1 MFLSFLVVRLVEV
14 ILSIEVVGEVDAD
27 VLLASYVVGTV
38 AGIEVKAKVVL
49 TLHKVAS
56 IHVLLHPVF
65 VFALCD
71 GGSKEH
77 LFVGEVDAVIR
88 HEKHNG

>member
-14 ILSIEVVGEVDAD
+14 ILSIKVVSEVDAD
-27 VLLASYVVGTV
+27 VFFASYVVGAV
-38 AGIEVKAKVVL
+38 ACIEVKAKVVV

-71 GGSKEH
+71 GGGKEH
-77 LFVGEVDAVIR
+77 LFVGEVDAVL
-88 HEKHNG
+88 

>member
-1 MFLSFLVVRLVEV
+1 MFLSCLVVHLIEV
-14 ILSIEVVGEVDAD
+14 LLSIKVVGEVDAD
-27 VLLASYVVGTV
+27 VLLASYVVGAV
-38 AGIEVKAKVVL
+38 ACVEVKTKIVF

-71 GGSKEH
+71 GGGKEH
-77 LFVGEVDAVIR
+77 FFVGEVDAVL
-88 HEKHNG
+88 

>member
-1 MFLSFLVVRLVEV
+1 MVVPLVEV
-14 ILSIEVVGEVDAD
+14 ILSIKVVGEVDAD

-38 AGIEVKAKVVL
+38 ACIEVKAKVIV

-71 GGSKEH
+71 GGGKEH
-77 LFVGEVDAVIR
+77 FFVGEVDAVI
-88 HEKHNG
+88 

>member
-1 MFLSFLVVRLVEV
+1 M
-14 ILSIEVVGEVDAD
+14 SIKVVGEVDAD
-27 VLLASYVVGTV
+27 VFFSSYVVGTV
-38 AGIEVKAKVVL
+38 SCIEVKAKIVV

-71 GGSKEH
+71 GGGKEH
-77 LFVGEVDAVIR
+77 LFVGEVDAVI
-88 HEKHNG
+88 

>member
-1 MFLSFLVVRLVEV
+1 MRLVEV
-14 ILSIEVVGEVDAD
+14 FLSIKVVGEVDAD
-27 VLLASYVVGTV
+27 VLLASYVVGAV
-38 AGIEVKAKVVL
+38 ACIEVKAKIVV

-71 GGSKEH
+71 GGGKEH
-77 LFVGEVDAVIR
+77 FFVGEVDAVL
-88 HEKHNG
+88 

>member
-14 ILSIEVVGEVDAD
+14 ILSIKVVGEVDAD
-27 VLLASYVVGTV
+27 VFFSSYVVGAV
-38 AGIEVKAKVVL
+38 AGIEVKAKVVV
-49 TLHKVAS
+49 TLHKVAC

-71 GGSKEH
+71 RGGKEH
-77 LFVGEVDAVIR
+77 LFVGEVDAVL
-88 HEKHNG
+88 

>member
-1 MFLSFLVVRLVEV
+1 MVVRLVEV
-14 ILSIEVVGEVDAD
+14 ILSIKVVSEVDAD
-27 VLLASYVVGTV
+27 VFFSSYVVGAV
-38 AGIEVKAKVVL
+38 ACIEVKAKIVL

-71 GGSKEH
+71 GGGKEH
-77 LFVGEVDAVIR
+77 LFVGEVDAVI
-88 HEKHNG
+88 

>member
-1 MFLSFLVVRLVEV
+1 MFLSFLIVPLVEV
-14 ILSIEVVGEVDAD
+14 ILSIKVVGEVDAD
-27 VLLASYVVGTV
+27 VLLASYVVGAV
-38 AGIEVKAKVVL
+38 AGIEVEAKVVL

-71 GGSKEH
+71 GGGKEH
-77 LFVGEVDAVIR
+77 LFVGEVDAVI
-88 HEKHNG
+88 

>member
-1 MFLSFLVVRLVEV
+1 M
-14 ILSIEVVGEVDAD
+14 ILSIKVVGEVDAD
-27 VLLASYVVGTV
+27 VLLSSYVVGTV
-38 AGIEVKAKVVL
+38 ACIEVKAKIVV

-71 GGSKEH
+71 GGGKEH
-77 LFVGEVDAVIR
+77 LFVGEVDAVL
-88 HEKHNG
+88 